1 VINGFYFYDVRK
13 SSGKNLNDLPKLT
26 YETKNGL
33 IISLSSVGESKGK
46 ESWIKI
52 ETNFNDPKSKALSEE
67 INTKTSGFQFL
78 ANINTS
84 EILLWDKT
92 NFKAKDL

>member
-1 VINGFYFYDVRK
+1 NVTK
-13 SSGKNLNDLPKLT
+13 LPTLT

-33 IISLSSVGESKGK
+33 ILSLSSVGDNKGK

-52 ETNFNDPKSKALSEE
+52 KTSFNNPKAKILSEE
-67 INTKTSGFQFL
+67 INSKTSGFEFL

-84 EILLWDKT
+84 DILLWDNT
-92 NFKAKDL
+92 NFKSKD

>member
-1 VINGFYFYDVRK
+1 MT
-13 SSGKNLNDLPKLT
+13 LNPKLYLT
-26 YETKNGL
+26 
-33 IISLSSVGESKGK
+33 
-46 ESWIKI
+46 
-52 ETNFNDPKSKALSEE
+52 E
-67 INTKTSGFQFL
+67 INTKTSGFEFL